1 MSLNNIKDNRI
12 FQIIVCIILG
22 ILLIWYQF
30 SDFRISLFHYFID
43 FEINTINII

>member
-1 MSLNNIKDNRI
+1 MRLNNIKDNKT

-22 ILLIWYQF
+22 ILLIWYQL
-30 SDFRISLFHYFID
+30 SDFQNPLFDYFID